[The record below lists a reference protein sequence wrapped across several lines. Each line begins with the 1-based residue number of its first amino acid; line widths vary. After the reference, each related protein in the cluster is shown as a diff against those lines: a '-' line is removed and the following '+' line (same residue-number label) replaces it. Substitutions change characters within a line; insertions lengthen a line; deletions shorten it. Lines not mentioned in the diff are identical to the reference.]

1 MRVEYDRETDTLS
14 ITLREA
20 RVKESDEIRP
30 GVIADFGYDDGIIG
44 FELLNA
50 SSVVEQTK
58 ELQFAVGD

>member
-30 GVIADFGYDDGIIG
+30 GVIADFGYDDG
-44 FELLNA
+44 
-50 SSVVEQTK
+50 SSALK
-58 ELQFAVGD
+58 CSMLPP

>member
-44 FELLNA
+44 FEVLHA
-50 SSVVEQTK
+50 STVVEQTK
-58 ELQFAVGD
+58 ELQFAVAD